1 MFEQLIQ
8 QILAEIQRRQQAQ
21 QQSLLTQPNNAVPM
35 LAPVSG
41 IVDPSLAGLFDIPP
55 RGINTGVL
63 GATPQ
68 RDVNTSGETMPYRDM
83 AIPTRTDNTVPYQN
97 TYPVRDNNGIP
108 PQHSPG
114 NVVFPTDVV
123 RGPRDLII
131 ERYRRPQTSGGIF
144 PLLGF

>member
-8 QILAEIQRRQQAQ
+8 QILAEIERRQQ
-21 QQSLLTQPNNAVPM
+21 QQSLLTQPNNAAPM

-55 RGINTGVL
+55 RGINTGL
-63 GATPQ
+63 FGTTPH
-68 RDVNTSGETMPYRDM
+68 RDMNTSGGTMPYRDM
-83 AIPTRTDNTVPYQN
+83 AIPTRTDNTVPSQ
-97 TYPVRDNNGIP
+97 TPYPVRENNGIP

-131 ERYRRPQTSGGIF
+131 ERYRNPPQSGGIF

>member
-41 IVDPSLAGLFDIPP
+41 IVDPALAGLFDIPP
-55 RGINTGVL
+55 RGINTGV

-68 RDVNTSGETMPYRDM
+68 RDLNMTAPVRQPSTLGQMPYRDM
-83 AIPTRTDNTVPYQN
+83 SIPTRTDNTVPYMYTPPQ
-97 TYPVRDNNGIP
+97 RDN
-108 PQHSPG
+108 
-114 NVVFPTDVV
+114 VFPVETT
-123 RGPRDLII
+123 PII